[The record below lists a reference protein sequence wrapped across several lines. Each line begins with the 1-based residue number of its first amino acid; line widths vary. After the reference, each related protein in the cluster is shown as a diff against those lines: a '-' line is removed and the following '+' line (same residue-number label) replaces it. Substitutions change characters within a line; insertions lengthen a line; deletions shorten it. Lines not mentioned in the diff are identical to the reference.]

1 MKKII
6 TLLLLVL
13 VLNSCASNKASKL
26 NSDAIKSKYA
36 ATIVKSDLETR
47 LYILASDVLEG
58 RQTGEKGQ
66 KLAASYIA
74 DFYDHLELS
83 SPEGVE
89 NYLQEILKEF
99 FRGKSNASS
108 ENVMAYIAGSEFP
121 EEVIIISAHYDHL
134 GKKGDLI
141 YYGADDNASGTS
153 AVLEIAQA
161 FNEARKSGYG
171 PRRSILFLN
180 LTGEEDGLFGSKYYV
195 SHPVFP
201 LTETV
206 VDLNIDMIGR
216 VDEIHKEQPDY
227 IYLIGAD
234 KLSKELHK
242 LSESVNKDYFGL
254 DLDYTFNDENDPNRF
269 YERSDHYN
277 FAKNNIPII
286 FYFNGAHEDYH
297 KATDTPDKIDYDLLA
312 KRTKFIFYT
321 AWELANRKER
331 IKVDEKKN
339 MTN

>member
-6 TLLLLVL
+6 TLLLVGFVL
-13 VLNSCASNKASKL
+13 SSCGSSKSSRLN
-26 NSDAIKSKYA
+26 DDEIKSKYA
-36 ATIVKSDLETR
+36 ATIIRSDLETR
-47 LYILASDVLEG
+47 LYILASAVLEG

-66 KLAASYIA
+66 KLAANYIA
-74 DFYDHLELS
+74 DFYDHLQLS
-83 SPEGVE
+83 SPEGYE
-89 NYLQEILKEF
+89 NYMQEIPKEY
-99 FRGKSNASS
+99 FRGKSKASS
-108 ENVMAYIAGSEFP
+108 ENVMAFIAGSEFP

-161 FNEARKSGYG
+161 FQEAKKSGYG
-171 PRRSILFLN
+171 PKRSILFLN

-195 SHPVFP
+195 SHPVYP
-201 LTETV
+201 LEETV

-216 VDEIHKEQPDY
+216 VDEKHKDQPDY
-227 IYLIGAD
+227 LYLIGSD

-242 LSESVNKDYFGL
+242 LSEAINKDYFGL
-254 DLDYTFNDENDPNRF
+254 ELDYTYNDEKDPNRF

-297 KATDTPDKIDYDLLA
+297 KATDTPDKINYDLLA
-312 KRTKFIFYT
+312 KRTKLIFYT
-321 AWELANRKER
+321 AWEIANREFRITVDKKKE
-331 IKVDEKKN
+331 
-339 MTN
+339 

>member
-1 MKKII
+1 MKKIV
-6 TLLLLVL
+6 TLLLLGI
-13 VLNSCASNKASKL
+13 VLNSCGSSKASKL

-36 ATIVKSDLETR
+36 GTIVKSDLETR

-66 KLAASYIA
+66 KLAGTYIA
-74 DFYDHLELS
+74 DFYDHLELT
-83 SPEGVE
+83 SPEGYEDYMQV
-89 NYLQEILKEF
+89 IPKEF
-99 FRGKSNASS
+99 FRGRSKNSS
-108 ENVMAYIAGSEFP
+108 ENVMAFIEGSEFP
-121 EEVIIISAHYDHL
+121 DEVIVISAHYDHL

-161 FNEARKSGYG
+161 FNEAQKSGYG

-180 LTGEEDGLFGSKYYV
+180 LTGEEGGLSGSKYYV
-195 SHPVFP
+195 THPVFP
-201 LTETV
+201 LSETV

-216 VDEIHKEQPDY
+216 VDEKHKDQPDY
-227 IYLIGAD
+227 LYLIGAD

-242 LSESVNKDYFGL
+242 LSESVNKEYFGL
-254 DLDYTFNDENDPNRF
+254 ELDYTYNDENDPNRF

-297 KATDTPDKIDYDLLA
+297 KATDTPDKINYDLLA

-321 AWELANRKER
+321 AWEIANRDRRIELDKKKE
-331 IKVDEKKN
+331 
-339 MTN
+339 